1 MTNEGNKYIPL
12 FVQGKGHTHV
22 WKKICSYFGHGAV
35 PEIIDGLL
43 FHPQWHA
50 SHSFSM
56 FYIPWITCWHQT
68 LYLSTLNKNWDTD
81 KFSKQCLHSRNYW
94 AIPHPHVIKHF
105 PDHAIAIYK
114 GLQNYTY
121 ANTITRFELIS
132 SHLIPYCAV
141 PPNQN
146 LRIMNYKSNCICFR

>member
-12 FVQGKGHTHV
+12 FVQGEVHTHI

-50 SHSFSM
+50 FHSFSM
-56 FYIPWITCWHQT
+56 FYIPWITCWYQT
-68 LYLSTLNKNWDTD
+68 LYLSTHIKNWDTD
-81 KFSKQCLHSRNYW
+81 TFRKRCLHSRKYW
-94 AIPHPHVIKHF
+94 AFVIKHF
-105 PDHAIAIYK
+105 LDQSCHSDIQRPTKLYVFK
-114 GLQNYTY
+114 YNYT
-121 ANTITRFELIS
+121 FLLIL

-141 PPNQN
+141 PQTITCE
-146 LRIMNYKSNCICFR
+146 LWITSLTVFVLDS